1 MLIYV
6 DDIIIIGSHFALIN
20 TLIVQLH
27 SQFSLKDLG
36 PFSYFLGIQVTRT
49 SSTLH
54 LCQHKYIIALLHR
67 AQMFDCK
74 HASTPMSTLPSLSLY
89 DGEHLEDP
97 SLYSSIV
104 GAL

>member
-20 TLIVQLH
+20 SLIVQLH
-27 SQFSLKDLG
+27 SQFALKDLG

-49 SSTLH
+49 PSTQH
-54 LCQHKYIIALLHR
+54 LCQHKYTIALLYQ

-74 HASTPMSTLPSLSLY
+74 HASMPMSTSPSLSLY
-89 DGEHLEDP
+89 DGENVEDP
-97 SLYSSIV
+97 SLYRSIV
-104 GAL
+104 RAL